1 VQWRR
6 RFSPVLPVGASG
18 NSFES
23 PGRHPEPAKGSVK
36 SRLRLAAI
44 GYGLAGVLALVLLSI
59 FGEFPPWATWIPFA
73 IAVAWLEWHSVEV
86 NQGVGAS
93 PSVMVILTA
102 AVVFGDRQAALGVA
116 LLAALESVTRHDLAQ
131 RHWMQPVVNFGQ
143 FTISAAAAGL
153 LVDFMLPSTALDSSQ
168 LGWVA
173 LAGGLAAM
181 LYALLN
187 MGLVSLAVHRIFR
200 RPNPRPWVGLAHL
213 IPSYLTMGF
222 LGGLLGA
229 TYRLVGPA
237 TLVPIFA
244 VFFVAYL
251 NLASLGSLRQ
261 AHEATL
267 RAFIKSLEAKDR
279 YTRGHTERVAGLAQ
293 AVARQLGFRRE
304 QLDRVRIA
312 ALIHDV
318 GKLSVPVALIRK
330 PGRLSEN
337 EYTKM
342 QEHADM
348 VEHLLEEVEFLA
360 PMVKMASAHHVHFDG
375 SGYGHHTHSEG
386 PPALESRIL
395 AVADA
400 YDAMTS
406 TRSYRVALSQ
416 RYAFAELRK
425 NSGNQF
431 DPVVVEALIA
441 VLPVEQGSTVSDESE
456 ARRQA
461 EATAEEKKVAHG

>member
-1 VQWRR
+1 M
-6 RFSPVLPVGASG
+6 
-18 NSFES
+18 
-23 PGRHPEPAKGSVK
+23 
-36 SRLRLAAI
+36 AI
-44 GYGLAGVLALVLLSI
+44 GYGLAGVLTLALLI
-59 FGEFPPWATWIPFA
+59 FFGQLPSLGVWLPFA
-73 IAVAWLEWHSVEV
+73 VAVAWLEWHTVEV

-116 LLAALESVTRHDLAQ
+116 LLAVLGTITRHDLAQ
-131 RHWMQPVVNFGQ
+131 RQWMKPAVNFGQ
-143 FTISAAAAGL
+143 LTVSAAAAGL
-153 LVDFMLPSTALDSSQ
+153 LVDLLLPGAELDPSQ
-168 LGWVA
+168 LAWVA
-173 LAGGLAAM
+173 LVGGLAAV

-187 MGLVSLAVHRIFR
+187 MGLVTFAVRRIFR
-200 RPNPRPWVGLAHL
+200 RPNPRPWVGLAKL
-213 IPSYLTMGF
+213 IPSHLAMGF

-261 AHEATL
+261 AHEAAL

-279 YTRGHTERVAGLAQ
+279 YTRGHTERVAGIAQ
-293 AVARQLGFRRE
+293 TVARQLGFRGE

-330 PGRLSEN
+330 PSRLSDD
-337 EYTKM
+337 EYARM
-342 QEHADM
+342 QEHAQM

-360 PMVKMASAHHVHFDG
+360 PMVKIASAHHVHFDG
-375 SGYGHHTHSEG
+375 SGYGHHAHAAG
-386 PPALESRIL
+386 PPVLESRIL

-441 VLPVEQGSTVSDESE
+441 VMPTEEVSTVSDEAE
-456 ARRQA
+456 ARSQA
-461 EATAEEKKVAHG
+461 EAVAAEKRVAHG